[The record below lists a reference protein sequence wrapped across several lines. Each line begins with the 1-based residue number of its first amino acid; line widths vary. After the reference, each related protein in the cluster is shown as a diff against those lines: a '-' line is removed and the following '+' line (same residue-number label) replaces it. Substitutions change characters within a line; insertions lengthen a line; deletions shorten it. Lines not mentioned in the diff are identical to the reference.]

1 MRAATFSNWLIRDS
15 YVITRG
21 SPRLYII
28 AGRKEKE
35 RKREGRWERKGKE
48 GGEGGKKEKRN
59 GNEGEPVIPI
69 PFKTL
74 LTREYTLCVYVSSF
88 FFLFFVFSL
97 YNKKPKVFFKDEFNL
112 SGMDGLVRRSFWR
125 LEGYTMMRMMIKIL
139 LESLSGFARFGC
151 SREIL
156 LFGKKWSMF
165 ATPSIDRERRE
176 D

>member
-21 SPRLYII
+21 EALYH
-28 AGRKEKE
+28 R
-35 RKREGRWERKGKE
+35 GKE
-48 GGEGGKKEKRN
+48 GERKEEGDGRGRERKAGREEKKEKRN